1 MNESQTTTDVSII
14 GGGFSGLYLGILLK
28 MKGIHCEI
36 FNSGTGASQFW
47 VGTMDFLDYHHNK
60 DLESS
65 FNEFNKEIPHHP
77 YGFLNFNQ
85 INRSFIEF
93 SSQFPE
99 FTFSIENNK
108 ITNKYVLTTLGNL
121 KPCVGMWNTIFHEL
135 GKLDKNSIVI
145 LVDFSEF
152 NNDAMY
158 LVAKNLKETFSC
170 TYKILKLSLKKLFDY
185 WEENEDQTE
194 IKGRLSEY
202 RIANYFDTHSDK
214 VNVFGDYIQKELKNQ
229 NPEINLDIISSILF
243 PPILGLKAERK
254 IISLLSKYLK
264 IECRELVAL
273 SPSLMSKRFNNSI
286 SEKVKELEIPIHNNF
301 TFIEFD
307 KINDQEPHWK
317 LKFVNKDG
325 KIIKVRS
332 RFIVIAVGTL
342 FQEGALAEFKE
353 FKELWEKNSISIP
366 NKLSSSFELLFN
378 DDTKSNI
385 FVCGSALFSFMKHLD
400 DEDEIKYGT
409 GLGLSIVS
417 GAQIAAQLEKTIL

>member
-1 MNESQTTTDVSII
+1 
-14 GGGFSGLYLGILLK
+14 
-28 MKGIHCEI
+28 
-36 FNSGTGASQFW
+36 
-47 VGTMDFLDYHHNK
+47 
-60 DLESS
+60 
-65 FNEFNKEIPHHP
+65 
-77 YGFLNFNQ
+77 
-85 INRSFIEF
+85 
-93 SSQFPE
+93 
-99 FTFSIENNK
+99 
-108 ITNKYVLTTLGNL
+108 
-121 KPCVGMWNTIFHEL
+121 VGMWNTIFHEL